1 MSVPSGAKAD
11 STHTQH
17 EDNPWT
23 INIVDHPGRAESH
36 WFSASKRAVKK
47 ILATLDKS
55 TYPYGPEPW
64 QMHHGGSI
72 WVLTDAGWRM
82 YLARA
87 GIEWSMQF
95 CADPAKIDR
104 LRQEARALVE
114 AFPRTIP
121 ALEELGYTDA
131 KAILEDTISDADGVG
146 RYTDSLFNSCV
157 PLSPG
162 DHEGTLPKAAG
173 EHYYPI
179 PIKAGDFV
187 RYDDFVLWVTL
198 DDGTHAA
205 VAPVARRGSHDGRVE
220 LLYARH
226 GTNAGEALTAAI
238 KADKS
243 VIVPPDHPA
252 ALAAFQRQR

>member
-1 MSVPSGAKAD
+1 MTHHQGA
-11 STHTQH
+11 
-17 EDNPWT
+17 DNPWMV
-23 INIVDHPGRAESH
+23 NVVDHP
-36 WFSASKRAVKK
+36 KRADSKWFTESKKIVNK
-47 ILATLDKS
+47 ILATLGDD
-55 TYPYGPEPW
+55 TYPYGPGPW

-104 LRQEARALVE
+104 LRTEAKALVE
-114 AFPRTIP
+114 AFPQTIP
-121 ALEELGYTDA
+121 ALEQFGYADA
-131 KAILEDTISDADGVG
+131 QAILDEPISDADGVE

-157 PLSPG
+157 PLTPG
-162 DHEGTLPKAAG
+162 DHEGVLPTAAG

-179 PIKAGDFV
+179 PVKAGDFI
-187 RYDDFVLWVTL
+187 RRSDFVLWVTL

-205 VAPVARRGSHDGRVE
+205 VAPVDRRGSNDGRVE

-226 GTNAGEALTAAI
+226 GTPAGDALAAATEAG
-238 KADKS
+238 KA

-252 ALAAFQRQR
+252 ALAAFRLQRPG

>member
-157 PLSPG
+157 PRVPAITRAPCRRPPASTTTRSPSRP
-162 DHEGTLPKAAG
+162 GTSSDTTTSCSGSRSMTAPTRRSRRSRAEAHTTAASSFST
-173 EHYYPI
+173 P
-179 PIKAGDFV
+179 
-187 RYDDFVLWVTL
+187 
-198 DDGTHAA
+198 GTERT
-205 VAPVARRGSHDGRVE
+205 PARRSPR
-220 LLYARH
+220 RSRP
-226 GTNAGEALTAAI
+226 T
-238 KADKS
+238 S
-243 VIVPPDHPA
+243 
-252 ALAAFQRQR
+252 Q

>member
-1 MSVPSGAKAD
+1 MV
-11 STHTQH
+11 
-17 EDNPWT
+17 NV
-23 INIVDHPGRAESH
+23 VDHPKRTESH
-36 WFSASKRAVKK
+36 WFSEAKKIVNK
-47 ILATLDKS
+47 ILATLGDD
-55 TYPYGPEPW
+55 TYPYGSGPW

-104 LRQEARALVE
+104 LRTEAKTLVE
-114 AFPRTIP
+114 AFPQTIP
-121 ALEELGYTDA
+121 ALAQLGYADA
-131 KAILEDTISDADGVG
+131 QAILDEPIADADGVE

-157 PLSPG
+157 PLTQG
-162 DHEGTLPKAAG
+162 DHEGVLPKAAG

-179 PIKAGDFV
+179 PVKAGDFI
-187 RYDDFVLWVTL
+187 RRADFVLWVTL

-205 VAPVARRGSHDGRVE
+205 FAPVDRRGSNDGRAE

-226 GTNAGEALTAAI
+226 GTEAGDALAAAA
-238 KADKS
+238 KAHKS
-243 VIVPPDHPA
+243 VIVPADHPA
-252 ALAAFQRQR
+252 ALAAFKLQRPD